1 MVKSKPICEYEKK
14 YDNRIKKVEEKFKCP
29 DEAIGSG
36 FCILHDPTYLDKATA
51 EEVTKVFMKKVHKA
65 IATKKPL
72 LAIGYNLPSINI
84 SATFEAPVYFNYT
97 TFNGTVLFEKTKFNY
112 DANFVNTLFIDNT
125 SFTGSQFSQIAN
137 FIECKFKNEVT
148 FLATDF
154 KNEAR
159 FNLAEFQKGLFSL
172 AHFQKV
178 NFFEAKF
185 YDESEFKLTK
195 FHDTALFQKSQ
206 FYTTDFTE
214 AKFEKEA
221 RFIENQFYAQANFR
235 KIKFTNSGDILF
247 DGNLSKLSFLET
259 DISKINFGDNIGW
272 ERVYR
277 KPMDWWDKFIIFC
290 EKLKEHNNKFK
301 VQDERIIENKLEQ
314 NVRLETV
321 MNIYRNLQEN
331 FDKKLNYD
339 FAGEFFVREMELKRK
354 FKKNTRN
361 MSKPNEPLTTH
372 KNILAQIFSVL
383 SFYYVIAKYGESYY
397 RPLKFVIPGLIFS
410 TFYFWSSGFNVIN
423 LVFQSGFGSEAMNN
437 AIIRSISAFFP
448 FYVFSSHNA
457 LSDLLLRIAL
467 LPLLG
472 ALFISLRRKLERK
485 YRH

>member
-1 MVKSKPICEYEKK
+1 M
-14 YDNRIKKVEEKFKCP
+14 
-29 DEAIGSG
+29 
-36 FCILHDPTYLDKATA
+36 
-51 EEVTKVFMKKVHKA
+51 
-65 IATKKPL
+65 
-72 LAIGYNLPSINI
+72 
-84 SATFEAPVYFNYT
+84 
-97 TFNGTVLFEKTKFNY
+97 
-112 DANFVNTLFIDNT
+112 
-125 SFTGSQFSQIAN
+125 
-137 FIECKFKNEVT
+137 
-148 FLATDF
+148 
-154 KNEAR
+154 
-159 FNLAEFQKGLFSL
+159 
-172 AHFQKV
+172 

-361 MSKPNEPLTTH
+361 MSKPNEPLITH